1 MHSVHFRK
9 SPSAS
14 AAKASTSSAAPTIR
28 PSAST
33 RPSVSMHSSQ
43 DNLDRDTIIKK
54 IYQMLGQLSKIIE
67 KMSRDIESM
76 KNDQKKLTEEVAV
89 ISWDKENLK
98 VSNT

>member
-1 MHSVHFRK
+1 
-9 SPSAS
+9 
-14 AAKASTSSAAPTIR
+14 
-28 PSAST
+28 
-33 RPSVSMHSSQ
+33 
-43 DNLDRDTIIKK
+43 
-54 IYQMLGQLSKIIE
+54 MLGQLSKMIE